1 MSTLHPSLE
10 RADGL
15 IDLKRYNEAEAL
27 LSRRLAEE
35 PNDIR
40 AWAKLA
46 RCLLGTE
53 QGQKALEATDEA
65 LKLDAEDLGALIM
78 RSHALRAISGR
89 TMEAEGVLR
98 EVVRLAP
105 DYGHGYALLADI
117 VWRRSLVRH
126 GQANGGQ
133 IKAHEMSG
141 LLEEAADLVKEA
153 LRLSPEDIDGYEI
166 AWQIADLA
174 GNRTVADQLDNA
186 ILQLDHNHPHAL
198 ARQTEKAASAPGVK
212 AVQAATLYADALTA
226 VPEQTSLHRSLDHAS
241 YRLLRGIR
249 WLALLCLA
257 LAAAMLDLVVTEGE
271 VPRELP
277 VPLGQRLW
285 VLVPM
290 TAIWLLGALLRY
302 RRLRTGT
309 QINLHSVIR
318 RRRWP
323 RIVLAQ
329 AGWAMLCALLI
340 AQVPWAERPMPQVLF
355 CVGLLPTAATIWFD
369 RKKQS

>member
-10 RADGL
+10 RADAL
-15 IDLKRYNEAEAL
+15 IDLKRYDDAEAL
-27 LSRRLAEE
+27 LHQRLVEE
-35 PNDIR
+35 PDDIR
-40 AWAKLA
+40 AWVKLA

-53 QGQKALEATDEA
+53 QSEKALEATDEA
-65 LKLDAEDLGALIM
+65 VKLDAEDLGALIM

-89 TMEAEGVLR
+89 AMEAEGVLR

-126 GQANGGQ
+126 GQANGGH
-133 IKAHEMSG
+133 IRAHEMSG
-141 LLEEAADLVKEA
+141 LLEEAADLVQEA

-174 GNRTVADQLDNA
+174 GNRTVADLLDNA
-186 ILQLDHNHPHAL
+186 ILQLDPNRPRAL
-198 ARQTEKAASAPGVK
+198 ARQTDKAASTPGVK
-212 AVQAATLYADALTA
+212 AVQAATLYADALTT
-226 VPEQTSLHRSLDHAS
+226 VPEQTSLHHGLDDAS

-257 LAAAMLDLVVTEGE
+257 LAAAMLDLITTEGE

-277 VPLGQRLW
+277 VSLGQRLW
-285 VLVPM
+285 TLIPM

-302 RRLRTGT
+302 RRLRTGV
-309 QINLHSVIR
+309 QINLRSVIR
-318 RRRWP
+318 RRKWP

-340 AQVPWAERPMPQVLF
+340 DQVPWTERTTPQVIF
-355 CVGLLPTAATIWFD
+355 VVGLLPIAATIWFD